1 MKRKMVQLAV
11 FVAIEALTICFPP
24 PAVASDNPTA
34 DEVQLGRAVYG
45 RTCVVCHGPQGG

>member
-1 MKRKMVQLAV
+1 MKRRMVQLAV

-34 DEVQLGRAVYG
+34 DEAQLGRAVYVG
-45 RTCVVCHGPQGG
+45 SHCRMVKYG